1 MRDMF
6 DSVNMAGTVVIGEGE
21 LDEAPMLYIGEELGT
36 GNGPEVDIAV
46 DPLEGTNIVA
56 KGLANAMAVIAIAD
70 KGTFFMLLICT
81 WKNRGWSKS
90 AGKISLD
97 DPIEKTIEIVAEAN
111 NKKIRDLTVIVQERE
126 RHQDIIDRVRA
137 KGARV
142 KLFGDGDV
150 GASIATAL
158 PGTGIDLF
166 VGIGGAPEGV
176 ISAAALKCLEGEM
189 QARLVPMNEEE
200 EARCREMGLE
210 DPRQLLMLDDLVSG
224 DDAIFSATGVSA
236 GELLDGVKFLGGDLA
251 ETYSIV
257 MRYKT
262 RTVRFIKTHHHLDHK
277 PHLNLD
283 IYLIKEPCV
292 WKNVSFCTTTL
303 SLQKLVS
310 LALWEK
316 MSVMI

>member
-70 KGTFFMLLICT
+70 KGNLLHAPDMYMGKKIAVGP
-81 WKNRGWSKS
+81 KA

-189 QARLVPMNEEE
+189 QSSLSSNE
-200 EARCREMGLE
+200 RR
-210 DPRQLLMLDDLVSG
+210 RRS
-224 DDAIFSATGVSA
+224 S
-236 GELLDGVKFLGGDLA
+236 
-251 ETYSIV
+251 
-257 MRYKT
+257 
-262 RTVRFIKTHHHLDHK
+262 
-277 PHLNLD
+277 
-283 IYLIKEPCV
+283 
-292 WKNVSFCTTTL
+292 L
-303 SLQKLVS
+303 S
-310 LALWEK
+310 
-316 MSVMI
+316 

>member
-1 MRDMF
+1 
-6 DSVNMAGTVVIGEGE
+6 
-21 LDEAPMLYIGEELGT
+21 
-36 GNGPEVDIAV
+36 
-46 DPLEGTNIVA
+46 
-56 KGLANAMAVIAIAD
+56 
-70 KGTFFMLLICT
+70 MLLICT
-81 WKNRGWSKS
+81 WKKIAVGPKA

-210 DPRQLLMLDDLVSG
+210 DPRQLLMLEDLVSG

-283 IYLIKEPCV
+283 I
-292 WKNVSFCTTTL
+292 
-303 SLQKLVS
+303 
-310 LALWEK
+310 
-316 MSVMI
+316 